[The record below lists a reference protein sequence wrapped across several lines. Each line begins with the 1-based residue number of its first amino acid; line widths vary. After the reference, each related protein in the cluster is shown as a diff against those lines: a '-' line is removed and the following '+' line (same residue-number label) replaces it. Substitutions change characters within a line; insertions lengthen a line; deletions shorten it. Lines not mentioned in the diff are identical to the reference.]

1 MEFYKFNNSTKD
13 DYIIVSDIPN
23 YPYQFIFNMGFSKGY
38 SEKRTLGSSVI
49 QILSALLRKQVSYN
63 K

>member
-1 MEFYKFNNSTKD
+1 MEFYKFNNSTKH

-23 YPYQFIFNMGFSKGY
+23 YPYQFIFNMWFAKGY

-49 QILSALLRKQVSYN
+49 QILRVSFT
-63 K
+63 